1 MSGARQVLLVEDDLD
16 NARLIGSWLSTLGF
30 AVRHAIT
37 GEAALAECERD
48 RPDVVVLDIGL
59 PGIDGLEVLRRL
71 RRAAGWEQLPVV
83 VTSIVQPAGDEP
95 ELDHQVRS
103 WLVKPFSARQLQ
115 RAVALAL
122 DPHGP
127 SSATDDTGGARPAR
141 RVQDTGQGLA

>member
-1 MSGARQVLLVEDDLD
+1 MSAPPQVLVVEDDLD
-16 NARLIGSWLSTLGF
+16 NARLMGSWLSTVGF
-30 AVRHAIT
+30 GVRHAIT
-37 GEAALAECERD
+37 GEAALAECGRD

-71 RRAAGWEQLPVV
+71 RLAGDWEQLPVV
-83 VTSIVQPAGDEP
+83 VTSIVQPEDGDP
-95 ELDHQVRS
+95 ELARQVRS

-122 DPHGP
+122 DPNGSP
-127 SSATDDTGGARPAR
+127 SAPDGAGGARPDR

>member
-1 MSGARQVLLVEDDLD
+1 VSGPQVLVVEDDPD
-16 NARLIGSWLSTLGF
+16 NARLMGSWLSTVGF

-37 GEAALAECERD
+37 GEAALAECGRD

-59 PGIDGLEVLRRL
+59 PGIDGMEVLRRL
-71 RRAAGWEQLPVV
+71 RRAADWEQLPVV
-83 VTSIVQPAGDEP
+83 VASIVQPEGGEP

-103 WLVKPFSARQLQ
+103 WLVKPFSALQLHQ
-115 RAVALAL
+115 AVTLAL

-127 SSATDDTGGARPAR
+127 PSGTDDAGGARPDR

>member
-1 MSGARQVLLVEDDLD
+1 MSGPQVLVVEDDPD
-16 NARLIGSWLSTLGF
+16 NARLMGSWLSSVGF
-30 AVRHAIT
+30 AVRHSIT
-37 GEAALAECERD
+37 GEAALIECVRD

-71 RRAAGWEQLPVV
+71 RRAGDWEQLPVV
-83 VTSIVQPAGDEP
+83 VASMVQPEEGEP

-127 SSATDDTGGARPAR
+127 PSGTGDAGGARPDR